1 MSLIHNNRVLWTLQA
16 LLALL
21 FVFAGVSKLVMPAEQ
36 MITPESPSWITLGF
50 LRFIA
55 VMELL
60 GAAGLVLPGLFRI
73 RQELTPLAAT
83 GLVVIMIGATIVS
96 AMMTPAAAA
105 VLPFVTG
112 VLLVIVAVGRRS
124 TPVRSAQP
132 ARSY

>member
-1 MSLIHNNRVLWTLQA
+1 
-16 LLALL
+16 
-21 FVFAGVSKLVMPAEQ
+21 MPPEQ

-73 RQELTPLAAT
+73 RQELTPLAAA
-83 GLVVIMIGATIVS
+83 GLVVIMVGATSVTL
-96 AMMTPAAAA
+96 ATMPAVMAI
-105 VLPFVTG
+105 LPFVTG
-112 VLLVIVAVGRRS
+112 VLAAIVAVGRRS
-124 TPVRSAQP
+124 TWPRPPQP

>member
-1 MSLIHNNRVLWTLQA
+1 MSLIQNNRFLWTLQA

-73 RQELTPLAAT
+73 RQGLTPLAAA
-83 GLVVIMIGATIVS
+83 GLIVIMIGATIVS
-96 AMMTPAAAA
+96 LMMTPAAAA
-105 VLPFVTG
+105 VLPFITG
-112 VLLVIVAVGRRS
+112 VLLVLVALGRS
-124 TPVRSAQP
+124 APVRSTEP